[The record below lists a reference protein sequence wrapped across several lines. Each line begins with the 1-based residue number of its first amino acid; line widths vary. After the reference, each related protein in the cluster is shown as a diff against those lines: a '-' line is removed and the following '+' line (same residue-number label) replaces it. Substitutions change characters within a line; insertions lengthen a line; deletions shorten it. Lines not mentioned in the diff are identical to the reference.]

1 MKLSTRARYGIHAM
15 FELAARYG
23 QGPQPLKS
31 IAESQNIPEQ
41 YLEQLIALLRREGL
55 VESVRGAQGGYM
67 LGKAPGDITM
77 GELMHVLEGPILLA
91 DCLADD
97 KNCERS
103 CACPTKGVWERLSKS
118 MDDVLNSVTLQDML
132 DDHKRMMAESA
143 HKEENP

>member
-67 LGKAPGDITM
+67 LGKAPGDVTM

-97 KNCERS
+97 KSCERS
-103 CACPTKGVWERLSKS
+103 CACPTKGVWKRLSKS

-132 DDHKRMMAESA
+132 DDHKRMMAERA